1 MTAGRWCSVVA
12 SVAVYALLG
21 VVISTAAKDEV
32 TGRLVESTSTTDRP
46 ARTEVVAESTTT
58 TVAEESSTTA
68 AATTTTMPPR
78 AQPAQLAPMG
88 TGPLTGS
95 VIAVDPGHNG
105 QNFMYSDVGRAGS
118 LEGDGLLCNTAG
130 STTEAGLSELH
141 INWEVGTRLATL
153 LRQQGAEVI
162 LTHGDND
169 GFGPCADERGAI
181 GRDAGVAAF
190 VSIHA
195 DGSAPGSS
203 GFHVIFPAP
212 KDTLDPA
219 VVGES
224 RRLAAAARDEL
235 VSIGGRPAN
244 YVGSN
249 GVQERGDLAN
259 LNTANRPAIL
269 AELGNLKNATD
280 AAMLSADLTY
290 TQIARAL
297 ARAVVRFVSLR
308 AAGAA
313 LSADID
319 GNGWPDFLLGAP
331 QLATTTTAP
340 PPFQTTPT
348 FAPPTEVPPTE
359 VPPTEVPPTDVPPT
373 EPAPTAPPST
383 VALVPG

>member
-21 VVISTAAKDEV
+21 VLISAAVGDDAA
-32 TGRLVESTSTTDRP
+32 GRLVESTSMTDRP
-46 ARTEVVAESTTT
+46 ARKEVVADTTT
-58 TVAEESSTTA
+58 STAVEESSPTTA
-68 AATTTTMPPR
+68 VTTTTMPPR
-78 AQPAQLAPMG
+78 AQPARLAPMG

-105 QNFMYSDVGRAGS
+105 QNFKYSDVGRAGS

-212 KDTLDPA
+212 KETLDPA

-280 AAMLSADLTY
+280 AAMLSADLSY

-308 AAGAA
+308 PAGAP

-319 GNGWPDFLLGAP
+319 GNGWPDLLAGAP
-331 QLATTTTAP
+331 QLATTTTVP
-340 PPFQTTPT
+340 PPLISPPT
-348 FAPPTEVPPTE
+348 EAPVTEVPATEVAPTEVPPTA
-359 VPPTEVPPTDVPPT
+359 PPT